1 MNKYIILFSVVL
13 ISACGSPA
21 LIDNPEELKKLEVI
35 SPPVSGGDYYL
46 VFPEERKL
54 AFYGEIKDEKSSQNG
69 SNLIGFGGDAL
80 FSMIAAISHTSK
92 ARGQRKLAEEQVKIE
107 SDKLLEPYRN
117 TIDTLSIDVLSD
129 EKFYQLANNSLGN
142 FNVKSMQKDFIEG
155 NVWKVELSP
164 LFVMSRLQN
173 SISVI
178 ASVKISE
185 SLRTYIVD
193 SESEVEHSALPYSKK
208 VIVRSYPIESN
219 TSWLDGTDALS
230 TTLRTLLI
238 SSVDLVLKDFTGMLP
253 QRTKLSTIRYKKMVR
268 KKSSEVIR

>member
-1 MNKYIILFSVVL
+1 
-13 ISACGSPA
+13 
-21 LIDNPEELKKLEVI
+21 
-35 SPPVSGGDYYL
+35 
-46 VFPEERKL
+46 
-54 AFYGEIKDEKSSQNG
+54 
-69 SNLIGFGGDAL
+69 
-80 FSMIAAISHTSK
+80 
-92 ARGQRKLAEEQVKIE
+92 
-107 SDKLLEPYRN
+107 
-117 TIDTLSIDVLSD
+117 
-129 EKFYQLANNSLGN
+129 
-142 FNVKSMQKDFIEG
+142 MQKDFIEG
-155 NVWKVELSP
+155 NVWKVESSP